1 MRIGGL
7 ASGIDTDS
15 IIKQLMQVE
24 RQPLDRFFQRKQTVE
39 WQRDAYR
46 DMNLKLRTLEQS
58 AASIRLRSSLN
69 TRVAQSS
76 NEQMFTVTANSSV
89 QNGTYEFKVDQEA
102 TKTKNISAGSITDKD
117 SGIKFSASAK
127 LNEQNSAIGDVSEYN
142 GKFSI
147 TTYNSNG
154 AKKEVEI
161 TIDTSKSLNDIM
173 KQINDSDVGVRA
185 YYDSAYDRVVF
196 ERKDTGEFNGK
207 VIDGENRQI
216 IFGGDTG
223 FLNNVLKIKQE
234 NEQAGQN
241 AIVEFKNPVFGN
253 NEPIKIDN
261 SRSNRITIGG
271 MTFDVK
277 EPTGGE
283 FQSVTVSSNT
293 DDAFDKIKAFVDS
306 YNEIIT
312 EINIAISEPRY
323 RDFPPLTDEQ
333 RRELSEREAE
343 MWDEKAKSG
352 LLRRDPTLSSVLT
365 QMRNDLYTPV
375 ATSGQFNQ
383 IAQIGITT
391 TSNFQDGGLLEI
403 DETKLRAALQDDPDS
418 VHQLLNSVAST
429 ELTSVPKNSRTAEQR
444 REIESQ
450 TGLVGR
456 LRSTI
461 NDSINQ
467 IIGRAGNENRTNQ
480 QFTLGRELISVDS
493 QIDNFQRRLAQIEQR
508 YWQQFTRME
517 QAVNQANAQGNALM
531 SQLMGGM

>member
-46 DMNLKLRTLEQS
+46 DMNLKLRTLEES
-58 AASIRLRSSLN
+58 ASNIRLRSSLN

-76 NEQMFTVTANSSV
+76 NEQMFTVTANASV
-89 QNGTYEFKVDQEA
+89 QSGTYQFKVDQVA
-102 TKTKNISAGSITDKD
+102 TRTKNISTDAITSGSE
-117 SGIKFSASAK
+117 KFSTSK
-127 LNEQNSAIGDVSEYN
+127 KFNEQNGAIGDVAGYN
-142 GKFSI
+142 GDQYTIK
-147 TTYNSNG
+147 TYNSSG
-154 AKKEVEI
+154 VAKEVTI
-161 TIDTSKSLNDIM
+161 TVDTSKSLNDMM

-185 YYDSAYDRVVF
+185 YYDAAFDRIVF
-196 ERKDTGEFNGK
+196 ERKDSGAFNGEE
-207 VIDGENRQI
+207 VDGANRQI
-216 IFGGDTG
+216 IFSGDTG
-223 FLNNVLKIKQE
+223 FLNNVLKVEQG
-234 NEQAGQN
+234 NEQSGVN
-241 AIVEFKNPVFGN
+241 AVVQFKNPVFG
-253 NEPIKIDN
+253 EETITVDN

-277 EPTGGE
+277 EPTNGD

-293 DDAFDKIKAFVDS
+293 DAAFDKIKAFVDS

-312 EINIAISEPRY
+312 EINVAISETRF

-333 RRELSEREAE
+333 RRDLSEREAE

-352 LLRRDPTLSSVLT
+352 LLRRDPILSSVLT

-391 TSNFQDGGLLEI
+391 TSNFRDGGLLEI

-429 ELTSVPKNSRTAEQR
+429 ELTTVPKNSRTAEQR

-461 NDSINQ
+461 NDSINK

-493 QIDNFQRRLAQIEQR
+493 QIDSFQRRLAQIEQR